1 MRIQHTFR
9 AKLLP
14 AVIAGYSLSLAAG
27 LSSAA
32 MLEEVVV
39 TAQKRA
45 ESLQDV
51 PLAVSTLSG
60 EDLTNFGVSGTQA
73 LQMTTPGLVFSNT
86 GASAQ
91 PYLRGVGTRLALN
104 GLESSIATYIDD
116 RYVSRPAAAMFEFA
130 DVERVEVLKGPQGT
144 LYGRNATG
152 GAIRVI
158 SKGVSDELEGS
169 VKASVGNFG
178 AYGLSGTVSV
188 PITDDFGARFT
199 ALTKQRDGY
208 ADNLSPLGASEWDDQ
223 DYQAYRAKFR
233 WDTTE
238 NVTAHLSLDYAER
251 NDNAGNDI
259 VDLSPPGL
267 NVGIAQGGISG
278 KDIDEV
284 ATALKGNDESEEFS
298 AQLRFDV
305 AFDQVDFSSI
315 TTYMDLEQFRI
326 TDADGTST
334 QTLDVP
340 AIYEEAQDFS
350 QEFQLVSNSS
360 ESWDWILGAYYF
372 SSDVD
377 YDLTLDA
384 GRDFHLS
391 QGFQNVETTAWAV
404 FGQTTWHIDEAW
416 ALTLGARWNSEKKEV
431 ETLASTNAP
440 VTITSGLP
448 FEDDEKWD
456 EFTPKVTLEYNLEE
470 AMVYLTYA
478 RGFKSGGYN
487 YPAAGSE
494 ALDPEILDMVELG
507 LKGDFLDNSLRLNA
521 SLYYYDYTDL
531 QVTRAAS
538 GGGGLVTTENAADA
552 EILGFDADI
561 TWLATDHLTITAGI
575 NLLETEYKDYDAN
588 AKVFNAVLTGDPS
601 VPGMSDVEY
610 DASGKS
616 MLRSP
621 DWSGFV
627 SAEYEFEAGDASVPV
642 VVTYSYKDEYEFDFV
657 ADPLSERLIQDS
669 YGLLS
674 ARISYV
680 TPSADWIVAAWG
692 NNLTDEEYF
701 SDIVGNSRGIRG
713 SWGLPRTY
721 GVDVTFNF

>member
-1 MRIQHTFR
+1 
-9 AKLLP
+9 
-14 AVIAGYSLSLAAG
+14 
-27 LSSAA
+27 
-32 MLEEVVV
+32 VV

-60 EDLTNFGVSGTQA
+60 EDLSNFGVSGTQA

-104 GLESSIATYIDD
+104 GLESSIATYVDD
-116 RYVSRPAAAMFEFA
+116 RYISRPAAAMFEFA

-158 SKGVSDELEGS
+158 TKDVADELEGR
-169 VKASVGNFG
+169 VKASAGNFG

-188 PITDDFGARFT
+188 PITDNLGARFT

-208 ADNLSPLGASEWDDQ
+208 ADNLSPLGASELDDQ

-233 WDTTE
+233 WDTTD

-251 NDNAGNDI
+251 NDTAGNDI

-267 NVGIAQGGISG
+267 NVGIALGGISG

-284 ATALKGNDESEEFS
+284 ATAIKDNDESEEFS

-305 AFDQVDFSSI
+305 AFDQVDFASI
-315 TTYMDLEQFRI
+315 TTYADLEQFRV

-350 QEFQLVSNSS
+350 QEFQLVSNSDG
-360 ESWDWILGAYYF
+360 SWDWILGAYYF
-372 SSDVD
+372 NSDVD
-377 YDLTLDA
+377 YDLTLDV
-384 GRDFHLS
+384 GLPIHLS

-404 FGQTTWHIDEAW
+404 YGQSTWHIDEAW

-440 VTITSGLP
+440 VTFTPGLP
-448 FEDDEKWD
+448 FEDNETWD

-487 YPAAGSE
+487 YPAAGSA

-507 LKGDFLDNSLRLNA
+507 LKGDFLDSSLRVNA
-521 SLYYYDYTDL
+521 SLYYYDYADL

-552 EILGFDADI
+552 QILGFDADI
-561 TWLATDHLTITAGI
+561 TWLATDHLTVTAGL
-575 NLLETEYKDYDAN
+575 NLLDTEYKDYDAN

-601 VPGMSDVEY
+601 VPGMSDVEF
-610 DASGKS
+610 DASGRS
-616 MLRSP
+616 MLRAP

-627 SAEYEFEAGDASVPV
+627 SAEYAFEMGDASVPV

-657 ADPLSERLIQDS
+657 ADPLSERLVQDS

-680 TPSADWIVAAWG
+680 TPAEDWIVAVWG

-701 SDIVGNSRGIRG
+701 DDIVGNSRGIRG

-721 GVDVTFNF
+721 GVDLTFNF